1 MNNEVFISYSRR
13 DKVFTQKLFE
23 ALKAANRTV
32 WADWDSIPAASDWEA
47 EIKEGIE
54 QSETVLFVLSSEW
67 LKSNEC
73 RKELEYALKMGKR
86 LIPILY
92 LMVDPKD
99 VPPELGKINWV
110 YMRETDD
117 FDRAF
122 QTLCA
127 AMDTDLEWVKMHTR
141 LQVRA
146 VEWDKKKRDNSF
158 ALHGKDLLDGEQFIA
173 QSGGKSPE
181 PTSLQGEYIVASRK
195 DATRRQRLTLIGVSI
210 ALVVSVLLGVVAFF
224 QRQAAVTAEATAV
237 AERDHAVSAEATAV
251 AERDRADLNATMAFV
266 RELNA
271 KVLNSL
277 EADPERSL
285 LLALQAVDLTV
296 NAKQPIQPDTEEAL
310 RVAVQTSRLRQ
321 IIRSDPLNDL
331 YAVAFSPD
339 GKLLATGSWRGVV
352 KIWSVWESPNS
363 TSAQESGA
371 GSLWVEPAFSLPQLQ
386 GPSLSVAFSP
396 DSKLLAVTSASEI
409 LIYETTSGKNLLSL
423 SGHTSLI
430 NKIVFSPD
438 GKLLASASDDGTLRL
453 WDTSAG
459 QLVLTFETDAV
470 ADQDGISE
478 YGDQPK
484 AFKSVDFSP
493 DGSLL
498 ASARY
503 NGQIYLSEVQ
513 TGKILEKI
521 ATPETWNRDA
531 VFSPDGKSL
540 AWSDY
545 VGNIGLL
552 DLATKNVR
560 FRFRNHEHDASD
572 LAFSPDGSL
581 LASAGSDYKVVVRE
595 TQTGSLKYTL
605 SGDQKEIN
613 ALTFSPNGK
622 YIVSVNFD
630 NETKFWDAL
639 PSARPEAGSFAA
651 QTQPISGL
659 VYSPDGKLL
668 ATAGVENLVHLWP
681 SAGGQPIELDA
692 HGNVTDLVFSADGN
706 SVAASVWDGDPQ
718 LWTVSGKPSLTFTG
732 AGGQIVGIALS
743 PDGIFLA
750 GGLNTNEA
758 GLWNLQTQKKI
769 FTVPFEYGSR
779 SVGTLTFSPD
789 GKLLV
794 GGSDDYSIKII
805 EVASG
810 NTLRTLKHDLW
821 VRSVAFSPDGTK
833 LLSGSYDSTAVVWDV
848 ATKQKICT
856 LSGHTAGVTQ
866 AVFNADGTRIA
877 TASADGTA
885 KLWDASN
892 CSLLFTI
899 SPGAGIINKVAFSRD
914 GKILA
919 TGGEDGIVRFY
930 YVQIGE
936 VLALA
941 RARITRSL
949 TEQECKTYLHM
960 DKCPETLAKPQAQAP
975 KPVDAVPLKPLVA
988 PHSTSTSTASVLRSG
1003 TGSVPVQL
1011 EILTKTAES
1020 LIVYWVDFDGV
1031 EQRFGDLAPSL
1042 PFEVETY
1049 STHAW
1054 RVRDQAGKL
1063 ILEYVDSEQPQQ
1075 KLVIAADKTVVVP
1088 AP

>member
-54 QSETVLFVLSSEW
+54 QSETVLFVLSLEW
-67 LKSNEC
+67 LKSSEC

-86 LIPILY
+86 LIPILHG
-92 LMVDPKD
+92 MVEPQD
-99 VPPELGKINWV
+99 VPPELGKINWI
-110 YMRETDD
+110 YMRETDN
-117 FDRAF
+117 FDQAF

-146 VEWDKKKRDNSF
+146 VEWEKKKRDNSF

-224 QRQAAVTAEATAV
+224 QRQAAVAAEATAV

-251 AERDRADLNATMAFV
+251 AERDRADLNATMAFI

-271 KVLNSL
+271 KVLNNL

-310 RVAVQTSRLRQ
+310 RVAVQASRLRQ

-331 YAVAFSPD
+331 YAVASSPD
-339 GKLLATGSWRGVV
+339 GKLVATGSWRGIV
-352 KIWSVWESPNS
+352 KVWSVWKAPSS
-363 TSAQESGA
+363 TSAQGSNT
-371 GSLWVEPAFSLPQLQ
+371 GSLWVEPAFSLPQLDGQ
-386 GPSLSVAFSP
+386 ALSVAFSP

-409 LIYETTSGKNLLSL
+409 LIFETVGGKKLLSL
-423 SGHTSLI
+423 SGHTSLV

-438 GKLLASASDDGTLRL
+438 GKLLASASDDGTLKL
-453 WDTSAG
+453 WETSAG
-459 QLVLTFETDAV
+459 KLVLAFETDV
-470 ADQDGISE
+470 IADQPAIPE

-493 DGSLL
+493 DGRWL

-503 NGQIYLSEVQ
+503 NGQIYISDVQ
-513 TGKILEKI
+513 TGKTLEKI
-521 ATPETWNRDA
+521 ATPENWNRDA
-531 VFSPDGKSL
+531 IFSPDGKSL

-545 VGNIGLL
+545 AGNVALL

-560 FRFRNHEHDASD
+560 FRFRNHKHDASD
-572 LAFSPDGSL
+572 LAFSPDGAL

-605 SGDQKEIN
+605 SGDRQEIN
-613 ALTFSPNGK
+613 ALAFSPDGN
-622 YIVSVNFD
+622 YIISVNFD
-630 NETKFWDAL
+630 AETKFWDAL
-639 PSARPEAGSFAA
+639 PSALPEAGGFVA
-651 QTQPISGL
+651 QKQPISGL
-659 VYSPDGKLL
+659 AYSPDGKLL
-668 ATAGVENLVHLWP
+668 ATAGLENLVHLWP
-681 SAGGQPIELDA
+681 SVGGQPIELDA
-692 HGNVTDLVFSADGN
+692 HGNVADLVFSADGN
-706 SVAASVWDGDPQ
+706 SVAASVWGGDTQ
-718 LWTVSGKPSLTFTG
+718 LWAVSGKSSTTLNG
-732 AGGQIVGIALS
+732 AGDQIVGLAFS
-743 PDGIFLA
+743 PDGKFLA
-750 GGLNTNEA
+750 GGLNTSQA
-758 GLWNLQTQKKI
+758 VLWNLQTQKKI
-769 FTVPFEYGSR
+769 FSVPFEYSGR
-779 SVGTLTFSPD
+779 NIGTLAFSPD
-789 GKLLV
+789 GKLLAA
-794 GGSDDYSIKII
+794 GSDDYSIKII
-805 EVASG
+805 DVASG
-810 NTLRTLKHDLW
+810 KPLRTLKHDLW
-821 VRSVAFSPDGTK
+821 VRSVFFSPDGTK
-833 LLSGSYDSTAVVWDV
+833 LLSGSYDATAVTWDV
-848 ATKQKICT
+848 ATGQKILT

-866 AVFNADGTRIA
+866 AVFSPDGTRIA

-885 KLWDASN
+885 KVWDASN
-892 CSLLFTI
+892 GDLLFTI

-919 TGGEDGIVRFY
+919 TGGEDGLVRFY
-930 YVQIGE
+930 YVQLNE

-949 TEQECKTYLHM
+949 SEQECITYLHM
-960 DKCPETLAKPQAQAP
+960 DKCPETIAKPQAQAP
-975 KPVDAVPLKPLVA
+975 KPTDAAPLKPLAVTL
-988 PHSTSTSTASVLRSG
+988 PTSTPDASVLRSG
-1003 TGSVPVQL
+1003 TGSVPVRL
-1011 EILTKTAES
+1011 EILNKTAEA
-1020 LIVYWVDFDGV
+1020 LTVYWVDFDGL
-1031 EQRFGDLAPSL
+1031 EQLLGDLVPNI
-1042 PFEVETY
+1042 PFVQDTY

-1054 RVRDQAGKL
+1054 RVRDQAGNL
-1063 ILEYVDSEQPQQ
+1063 ILEYVDTELPQQ
-1075 KLVIAADKTVVVP
+1075 KLEIAADKTVVTP